1 MSETKEP
8 KQCLQCV
15 HMYPFVAKE
24 DEKRRVKSIKYVCC
38 LHGKRIIEEPENC
51 KDFKEGVRP

>member
-8 KQCLQCV
+8 KQCLKCI
-15 HMYPFVAKE
+15 HMYPFCSNE
-24 DEKRRVKSIKYVCC
+24 EKGEYKYVCC

-51 KDFKEGVRP
+51 KDFKKGVRP